1 MLCNKLDV
9 EGAEERFA
17 EIKKQLKDE
26 NVLGMS
32 IFKRSGMNE
41 VRKAIIAL
49 VDAVELQEDKQK
61 AAAKPQKSAFMA
73 ERSVCDTMEVQ
84 YPGQE

>member
-1 MLCNKLDV
+1 
-9 EGAEERFA
+9 
-17 EIKKQLKDE
+17 
-26 NVLGMS
+26 
-32 IFKRSGMNE
+32 

-61 AAAKPQKSAFMA
+61 TAAKPQKSAFMA
-73 ERSVCDTMEVQ
+73 ERSVCDSMEVQ